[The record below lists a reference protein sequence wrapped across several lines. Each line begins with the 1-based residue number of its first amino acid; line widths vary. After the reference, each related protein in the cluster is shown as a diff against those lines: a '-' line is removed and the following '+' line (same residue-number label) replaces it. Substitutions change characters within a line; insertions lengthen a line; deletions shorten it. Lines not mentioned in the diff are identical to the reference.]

1 MFNYPF
7 YSEINFCFEFWHIK
21 CIGKFQTLCMTSCQA
36 SKLPTQINFHTRYTK
51 KVLFHHPCHCILL
64 SATEVGLD
72 RSESSLRRI
81 FHFSE
86 PFSVGGE
93 IISLGGPSKIRKKSV
108 KQSRNKISRCPGLFV
123 NNKMYRAFHIKA
135 IFNTDKGILLSEG
148 SIYEKQN

>member
-1 MFNYPF
+1 MCLIISLSWDQHLHANALENFKRCVWQAIKLVNYQ
-7 YSEINFCFEFWHIK
+7 H
-21 CIGKFQTLCMTSCQA
+21 
-36 SKLPTQINFHTRYTK
+36 KLTFTHATGK

-64 SATEVGLD
+64 SATEVGLH

-135 IFNTDKGILLSEG
+135 IFNANKGILLSKV
-148 SIYEKQN
+148 SICEKQN